1 MRLSPGTWWK
11 TVAPPNTRANKHQ
24 RLQILQLQMKQMLR
38 LSLMKRQQPSLS
50 NPPKHPKPDPR
61 SVMRFPPQA
70 KSALQSNASHATRV
84 PTSPITHESE

>member
-1 MRLSPGTWWK
+1 MPQLSLLLIRLLTHLLTLLRKWP
-11 TVAPPNTRANKHQ
+11 
-24 RLQILQLQMKQMLR
+24 LILR
-38 LSLMKRQQPSLS
+38 LKNQSSQQ
-50 NPPKHPKPDPR
+50 KKPDPR